1 MIDICTGGQ
10 HTSTYN
16 STDRKHRKQA
26 DLQENMMSLVL
37 VMIALRH
44 KIKTPRNSHHLKS
57 EDKVLAGC
65 MESLE
70 PSTKVDWVGRDYVRK
85 VYRTKE

>member
-1 MIDICTGGQ
+1 
-10 HTSTYN
+10 
-16 STDRKHRKQA
+16 
-26 DLQENMMSLVL
+26 MMSLVL

-44 KIKTPRNSHHLKS
+44 KIKTPRNSRHLKS
-57 EDKVLAGC
+57 EDKVLASC
-65 MESLE
+65 MESSE